1 MKKALFLLLLLPF
14 IGFSQ
19 VVDLV
24 RWNSDPNTTSDPGA
38 SNGGALKPSYIY
50 ANVTARNIGFA
61 GISMNAG
68 GSWNYFE
75 SSNWSTQST
84 IDTGKYLQFTIG
96 QNLNNTVTVN
106 NINFTYIGGQKSYRV
121 RYSKDAS
128 FSTYTEIAS
137 TDNAVSN
144 NDEASGNISGLN
156 IVLTAGQKLYVRF
169 YAFNGNGLWNSGQWR
184 IKRNVIFRGTA
195 SVPTALSGTLTIGS
209 ASNNTF
215 KTITEA
221 VSALNQVGI
230 SAPVTFLLSDS
241 NYSNTTGEIFPI
253 TISSFTGSSVTNTV
267 TFKPAVDV
275 DTKVEAFRQAASAT
289 DATLVQTASV
299 FKLDGADNIIFDGS
313 NVVGGT
319 TRNLTI
325 QNSSYNSPDSNDRTV
340 IWVASPTGT
349 NGSVNN
355 TFKYLNIR
363 QTVKNGGFAYC
374 MGIFSGGTTLT
385 GAAIAANSGLT
396 VLNNDFQNV
405 KQGVYVNGYS
415 TNGNTAATELAKVTK
430 NVIIHQND
438 LGSENNSETIIQPVW
453 LNSVDTFE
461 YTENLVYNLIRETTS
476 GSLISAGVYVSGES
490 RNGQILKNDIKDL
503 EKTVVESYIFGGIVL
518 SSTIQNSN
526 ILVANNFINNV
537 STLGNADASLNG
549 HGIVVTSGGGYKIY
563 HNTVSLTKNQTI
575 NSISFS
581 AALYIQGA
589 VSGMDVRNNIFANNQ
604 TNTATRRV
612 AIMVNAANINT
623 VFSHL
628 DYNAYNSNGMFGYIG
643 TSSNDHSP
651 TNTGYKPT
659 FADWKTATG
668 KDGNSINQI
677 PVFVSPTDLHLSST
691 GNNNLDN
698 KGTNALIA
706 VVAKDIDGQ
715 LRNTSTPDMGADEFG
730 ALVMPQPGTN
740 AGIYCTSSTTFTGYN
755 SNGTA
760 QWSNGT
766 PTADKDVIFTADFTQ
781 SGGTLNACSIFV
793 EGNAKVNFISH
804 SNAVV
809 VHNVNVAPTAK
820 LTFESS
826 SNLMQDTNTQNIGEV
841 TVKRNSGLL
850 KRQDYTMWSSPVSG
864 TQKLEN
870 FSQNTLTTRFY
881 TFDAATNLYVHVDPT
896 TTTFKKAQSYL
907 IRMPNGHATPGYVE
921 GTARIVFNGEFVG
934 TPNNGNVSI
943 PLSYAG
949 PGNPVA
955 TPTRGFNSVGN
966 PYPSPIRIK
975 DFITANLDNISGTI
989 YIWRKTNNDDMPSYA
1004 TCNLTGYVGNHAPG
1018 GEEGLNDGNE
1028 LIANPWSIAAGGI
1041 LNAGQGFIVKATGA
1055 NKNLTFRNNMRRKI
1069 NFDNFFRMSAGAEET
1084 ESDEPVF
1091 SRYWLNIKGS
1101 SDVFSQALVA
1111 YSNVGTNGIDNGYDS
1126 ETFTDG
1132 VINLYSVADATSLSI
1147 QTRPEFN
1154 TADIVKLGFKTAVAG
1169 TFEISLDNVDGEFAG
1184 AQAIIIKDNQTG
1196 AMHNLKDSAY
1206 SFTTDAGTFNDR
1218 LEVVYVTEALGTD
1231 TPVVATKDV
1240 IIYRNAKQ
1248 VNVKAPKAIESVV
1261 VYDML
1266 GRIVYEKNNIG
1277 TSEFASSEL
1286 NTAQQVVIVK
1296 VTLDNQ
1302 QVISKKIM
1310 WN

>member
-1 MKKALFLLLLLPF
+1 MKKALFLLFLLPF

-19 VVDLV
+19 EIDLV
-24 RWNSDPNTTSDPGA
+24 KWTGIANWSPSTVPTVMTSNVTAANITGLGNFSNSHDNFQLGQNPNTTSIDVNKYIQISLNSNTTNAITLNKLKFQYKGNLKNYEIRYSKNANFTNPQTLVSNGNAITNLDWSPYITVPFNNVQLLSGEKIYIRFYAYNSVDQYYASPWFIRTSNGDNPNVLTVTGTLATTPPLSGTYTVGAAA
-38 SNGGALKPSYIY
+38 SNPYKK
-50 ANVTARNIGFA
+50 
-61 GISMNAG
+61 ISDA
-68 GSWNYFE
+68 
-75 SSNWSTQST
+75 
-84 IDTGKYLQFTIG
+84 
-96 QNLNNTVTVN
+96 VAAVN
-106 NINFTYIGGQKSYRV
+106 NIGV
-121 RYSKDAS
+121 
-128 FSTYTEIAS
+128 
-137 TDNAVSN
+137 
-144 NDEASGNISGLN
+144 
-156 IVLTAGQKLYVRF
+156 AG
-169 YAFNGNGLWNSGQWR
+169 
-184 IKRNVIFRGTA
+184 
-195 SVPTALSGTLTIGS
+195 
-209 ASNNTF
+209 
-215 KTITEA
+215 
-221 VSALNQVGI
+221 
-230 SAPVTFLLSDS
+230 PVTFLLVDDVY
-241 NYSNTTGEIFPI
+241 NNTTGEVFPI
-253 TISSFTGSSVTNTV
+253 TITNFAGSSATNTV
-267 TFKPAVDV
+267 TFKPAADKDV
-275 DTKVEAFRQAASAT
+275 KIEAFRQAASAT
-289 DATLVQTASV
+289 DLTLVQTQSV
-299 FKLDGADNIIFDGS
+299 FKLNGADNIIFDGS

-340 IWVASPTGT
+340 IWVSSPTGT

-385 GAAIAANSGLT
+385 GAATAANSGLT

-415 TNGNTAATELAKVTK
+415 VNGNTSQSELDRVTK
-430 NVIIHQND
+430 NVVIHQND

-453 LNSVDTFE
+453 LNNVDTFE

-476 GSLISAGVYVSGES
+476 GALVSAGVYVSGES
-490 RNGQILKNDIKDL
+490 RNGQILKNDIRDL

-518 SSTIQNSN
+518 SSTIMNSN

-537 STLGNADASLNG
+537 STIGNSHAYLNG

-563 HNTVSLTKNQTI
+563 HNTVSLTKNQTSSTI
-575 NSISFS
+575 NFS
-581 AALYIQGA
+581 AALYVENATGL
-589 VSGMDVRNNIFANNQ
+589 DVRNNIFANNQ
-604 TNTATRRV
+604 TNTATRRT
-612 AIMVNAANINT
+612 AIMVKAGNINT
-623 VFSHL
+623 VFSNL

-643 TSSNDHSP
+643 TDPDDHSP
-651 TNTGYKPT
+651 TSTGYKPT
-659 FADWKTATG
+659 FADWKTATS
-668 KDGNSINQI
+668 KDANSINQI

-740 AGIYCTSSTTFTGYN
+740 AGIYCAASTTFSGYN
-755 SNGTA
+755 TNGSA
-760 QWSNGT
+760 IWSNGM
-766 PTADKDVIFTADFTQ
+766 PSADKDVIFTADYTQ

-793 EGNAKVNFISH
+793 EGNAKVNFIGH

-826 SNLMQDTNTQNIGEV
+826 SNLMQDTNTQNIGNV

-864 TQKLEN
+864 TQTLEN

-896 TTTFKKAQSYL
+896 ATTFKKAQSYL
-907 IRMPNGHATPGYVE
+907 IRMPNGHSTPGYVE

-989 YIWRKTNNDDMPSYA
+989 YIWRKTNNDAMPSYA

-1069 NFDNFFRMSAGAEET
+1069 NFDNFFRNAAGEEET
-1084 ESDEPVF
+1084 ENDEPVF
-1091 SRYWLNIKGS
+1091 SRYWLNVKGS
-1101 SDVFSQALVA
+1101 ADVFSQALVA
-1111 YSNVGTNGIDNGYDS
+1111 YSTVGTNGIDNGYDS

-1132 VINLYSVADATSLSI
+1132 EINIYSVAEATSLSI

-1154 TADIVKLGFKTAVAG
+1154 TADIVKLGFKSAVAG

-1206 SFTTDAGTFNDR
+1206 SFTTDAGIFNDR

-1277 TSEFASSEL
+1277 TSEVASSEL